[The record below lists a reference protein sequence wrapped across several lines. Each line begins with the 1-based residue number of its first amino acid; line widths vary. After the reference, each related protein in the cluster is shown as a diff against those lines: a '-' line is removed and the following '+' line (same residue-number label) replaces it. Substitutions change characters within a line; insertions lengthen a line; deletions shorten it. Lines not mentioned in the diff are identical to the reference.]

1 MNRNFSFPYVEILR
15 IYLCALLRSEIYNT
29 LRKQSRREVVSYRF
43 TDLLSYCRAVVL
55 HRRLT
60 AAGQYVLLSLAL
72 QIFNAFCQRISNEL

>member
-1 MNRNFSFPYVEILR
+1 MERKIQRFE
-15 IYLCALLRSEIYNT
+15 T
-29 LRKQSRREVVSYRF
+29 LRTCCRKALPIYGADGSNNYCGKEVVSYRF